1 MSRRCLLIQVERS
14 ERGLLIR
21 ENYSKSKLMRHMAGV
36 WDKAAGGW
44 FLPERLDILG
54 KLDQIGC
61 TFSPDVILL
70 RQQLE
75 EQQLRLT
82 EAKLDGHTTEQSMP
96 VKTKPFNHQQVAYQV
111 ATTLPAAALLMEQGT
126 GKTLTAIAVAGYRHI
141 HNGVRC
147 LLVVCPA
154 SVVPVW
160 PREFA
165 EHANYRHRVV
175 PLIASS
181 AVEKIKLVASAMEQ
195 ARPDELTV
203 IVVNFE
209 SAWRIESVLERV
221 VKGQMIVVDESQRIK
236 TPGAEQSKCLHR
248 LGKLSQYRLILSGT
262 PITQNPMDLYSQYK
276 FLEPSLFGGSF
287 TVFRNRY
294 AIMGGFE
301 GRQIVEYQRLD
312 ELMAKA
318 HSIAYRI
325 TKAEALDLPD
335 ELTQIVPV
343 ILPPKVQKMYR
354 ELKQHSIVELEKEIR
369 ENDRI
374 VAANVLTKLLRLQQ
388 LAGGW
393 VNTDENG
400 LTKVHE
406 AKLVA
411 LRDHLETLLEDETRK
426 VVIFARFLPEI
437 HAITDMLSSMRLDH
451 RWITGAVGQAERGE
465 AVQDFQTDPDVR
477 VFTAQIQTAGL
488 GITLTAA
495 DTAIFFSM
503 DFSLANHEQAKAR
516 IHRIGQKKTVTYM
529 YLLTAGSVDEK
540 IFEALKSKKSIADQV
555 VDDWRSVM

>member
-1 MSRRCLLIQVERS
+1 MNIRVELC

-21 ENYSKSKLMRHMAGV
+21 SDYNKNKLMRHMAGTF
-36 WDKAAGGW
+36 DKSSGGW
-44 FLPERLDILG
+44 VLPARLDVLG
-54 KLDQIGC
+54 KLDQLGVEA
-61 TFSPDVILL
+61 TAEVSQL

-75 EQQLRLT
+75 IQQQELNN
-82 EAKLDGHTTEQSMP
+82 AKLDGHTTAQDMP
-96 VKTKPFNHQQVAYQV
+96 IKTKPFQHQEVAYQV

-126 GKTLTAIAVAGYRHI
+126 GKTLTAIAVAGHRFLH
-141 HNGVRC
+141 HGVRY

-175 PLIASS
+175 PLIADS
-181 AVEKIKLVASAMEQ
+181 AVKKIQLVAGTMAEAQ
-195 ARPDELTV
+195 PDELTV

-221 VKGQMIVVDESQRIK
+221 VRKDAMIVVDESQRIK
-236 TPGAEQSKCLHR
+236 TPGTEQSKCLHR
-248 LGKLSQYRLILSGT
+248 LGKHAKYRMILSGT
-262 PITQNPMDLYSQYK
+262 PITQNPLDLYSQYK
-276 FLEPSLFGGSF
+276 FLEPSMFGASF

-294 AIMGGFE
+294 AVMGGFE
-301 GRQIVEYQRLD
+301 GRQVVEYQRLD
-312 ELMAKA
+312 ELMARA

-325 TKAEALDLPD
+325 TKAEALDLPS
-335 ELTQIVPV
+335 EMVQIRPV
-343 ILPPKVQKMYR
+343 ILPAKVQKMYR
-354 ELKQHSIVELEKEIR
+354 ELKQHSITELEKES
-369 ENDRI
+369 ENGKI

-388 LAGGW
+388 MAGGW

-400 LTKVHE
+400 LVQVHQE
-406 AKLVA
+406 KLDA
-411 LRDHLETLLEDETRK
+411 LKCEIETILEDESRK

-437 HAITDMLSSMRLDH
+437 NAITTMLSKMKLDH

-465 AVQDFQTDPDVR
+465 AVDDFQKDADVR
-477 VFTAQIQTAGL
+477 VFTAQIATAGL

-516 IHRIGQKKTVTYM
+516 VHRIGQKMPVTYM
-529 YLLTAGSVDEK
+529 YLLASGTVDEK
-540 IFEALKSKKSIADQV
+540 IFDALKSKKSVADMV
-555 VDDWRSVM
+555 VDDWRSVI